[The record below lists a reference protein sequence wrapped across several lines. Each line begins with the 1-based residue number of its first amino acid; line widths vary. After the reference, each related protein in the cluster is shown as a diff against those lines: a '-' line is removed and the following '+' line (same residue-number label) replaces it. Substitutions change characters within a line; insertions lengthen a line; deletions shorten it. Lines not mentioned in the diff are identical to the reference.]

1 MVVGN
6 RQRTSCGKEWPYGLH
21 VGITDADAG
30 EGVKRDDAE
39 AFMHDVAA

>member
-6 RQRTSCGKEWPYGLH
+6 RQRTSCGKEWSF
-21 VGITDADAG
+21 GITDADAG
-30 EGVKRDDAE
+30 EGVKRHDAE